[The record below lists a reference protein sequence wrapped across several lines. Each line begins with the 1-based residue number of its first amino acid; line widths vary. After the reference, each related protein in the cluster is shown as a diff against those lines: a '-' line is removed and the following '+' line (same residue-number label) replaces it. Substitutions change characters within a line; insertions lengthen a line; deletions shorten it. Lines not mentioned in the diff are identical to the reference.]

1 MAGPLAI
8 IIPLGLLLIGGAA
21 AAAASKKKKEEAPAS
36 PAAAGAAAAAQT
48 APPPGTPADIAGMI
62 VAAVNSGNPA
72 TMRALA
78 NALRAKYPQEAANLD
93 TNADQIQKV
102 VDQWGVATLPEAVAK
117 EEEQKR
123 QQAAAAASQTVAQTA
138 AAPAGIASGSSVA
151 NGAAAGGAAAGAAAM
166 PQPVMPPFVPPAT
179 TAPGA
184 APAPPVTTS
193 VPTAAQA
200 AATPIA
206 AAQQLVVPS
215 DVQALILTSMASNNP
230 ETMRRAADSIAAKW
244 PQQAADLRA
253 AASALE
259 GAIALQQAAVAAAP
273 ALAAPAAQAAQV
285 LTQAAQ
291 AASQAGQPAGVP
303 ATTNVPT
310 AAVPTA
316 APPQIAMPTPTAAP
330 TPTADPNRLR
340 AEALALKM
348 KFAVKGKEDK
358 NAVKEFQT
366 VERLPRTDGSYGTET
381 ALALADRYGI
391 VPPKP
396 LYYGKKGGDYQT
408 LVKDKQQYSAH
419 LLVLAQKDP
428 QRADEWR
435 AAAKVG

>member
-1 MAGPLAI
+1 MAGPLAL
-8 IIPLGLLLIGGAA
+8 IIPLGVLLIGGAA
-21 AAAASKKKKEEAPAS
+21 VAAASKKKKDEAAPAS
-36 PAAAGAAAAAQT
+36 PAAAEAAAAVQT
-48 APPPGTPADIAGMI
+48 APPPGTPADVAGMI
-62 VAAVNSGNPA
+62 VAATKSGNPA
-72 TMRALA
+72 TMHALA
-78 NALRAKYPQEAANLD
+78 NALRAKYPQEAMNLD

-123 QQAAAAASQTVAQTA
+123 QQAAAATSQSAAQTA
-138 AAPAGIASGSSVA
+138 AAPAAIASGSSVA
-151 NGAAAGGAAAGAAAM
+151 NGAAAGAAVT

-179 TAPGA
+179 PAPGA
-184 APAPPVTTS
+184 APAPPVTTP

-200 AATPIA
+200 ASTPIA

-230 ETMRRAADSIAAKW
+230 ETMRRAADSIAAKY

-259 GAIALQQAAVAAAP
+259 GAIALQQAAAVAAP
-273 ALAAPAAQAAQV
+273 AIAAPAAQAAQV

-310 AAVPTA
+310 PTVPTA

-330 TPTADPNRLR
+330 TPAADPNRLR

-358 NAVKEFQT
+358 ATVKEFQT
-366 VERLPRTDGSYGTET
+366 VERLPRTDGSYGSET
-381 ALALADRYGI
+381 ATALADRYGI

-396 LYYGKKGGDYQT
+396 LYWGKKGGDYQT
-408 LVKDKQQYSAH
+408 LLKDKQQYSAH
-419 LLVLAQKDP
+419 LLVLAQNDP